1 MQEHDQ
7 DVVVIG
13 ELNVDLILNQ
23 LEQFPVVGKEILADN
38 MTFTLGSSSAIF
50 ASNLKVLGS
59 CVSFVGKLGE
69 DMFGRFILSKL
80 KDKKLHTDDIIFT
93 PNIQTGITVALNY
106 GEDRAMVTYPG
117 AMNDLKL
124 TDISDGALK
133 KGRHL
138 HVSSI
143 FLQEGLKKDIV
154 PLFKKAR
161 ELGLTTSLD
170 PQWDPAEKWD
180 VPWDEL
186 LPVVDVFIPNKSEIL
201 GITGVDNLDE
211 AMQKFTPQENVVVV
225 KDGSNGAHLF
235 HGNEHLHQ
243 QAFTSPSVVDS
254 IGAGDS
260 FNAGFIHR
268 YISGSSLKE
277 SLEFAALTGA
287 VNTVRAGGTG
297 SFGSN
302 DQFRELASSL
312 FNYKV
317 KK

>member
-23 LEQFPVVGKEILADN
+23 LEQFPEVGKEILADN

-50 ASNLKVLGS
+50 ASNLRVLGS
-59 CVSFVGKLGE
+59 RVSFLGKLGE
-69 DMFGRFILSKL
+69 DMFGRFIHAKL
-80 KDKKLHTDDIIFT
+80 KDKQLHTNDIIFT
-93 PNIQTGITVALNY
+93 DSIQTGITVALNY
-106 GEDRAMVTYPG
+106 GEDRAMITYPG

-124 TDISDGALK
+124 SDISDSALK

-154 PLFKKAR
+154 PLFRKAR
-161 ELGLTTSLD
+161 EMGLTTSLD

-180 VPWDEL
+180 VPWGDL
-186 LPVVDVFIPNKSEIL
+186 LPYVDVFIPNINEIQ
-201 GITGVDNLDE
+201 GITGAENLGE
-211 AMQKFTPQENVVVV
+211 ALRKFSSKRHIVVV

-235 HGNEHLHQ
+235 HGDDYLHQ
-243 QAFTSPSVVDS
+243 KAFTSPSVVDS

-268 YISGSSLKE
+268 YIGGSTLAE
-277 SLEFAALTGA
+277 CLEFAALTGA
-287 VNTVRAGGTG
+287 VNTVNAGGTG
-297 SFGSN
+297 SFESK
-302 DQFRELASSL
+302 DKFKDLASSI
-312 FNYKV
+312 FHYGV
-317 KK
+317 E